1 MVRPPV
7 SVPLIPLFPIGNY
20 LIIPHSLY
28 TLIGVKRR
36 GVPPQSIIEFINT
49 LGVTTTNSI
58 IQSSRFEQTVRNYL
72 ERTVPRLMLVMDPV
86 PVVIEDAEPIDVTVP
101 FSPKDVEMGS
111 RTVKFTK
118 TVYIDRA
125 DFKEKDEPGYFR
137 LAPGKTVSDVLVCRV

>member
-1 MVRPPV
+1 MLLV
-7 SVPLIPLFPIGNY
+7 IFPRR
-20 LIIPHSLY
+20 LY

-86 PVVIEDAEPIDVTVP
+86 PVVIEDASPIEVAVP
-101 FSPKDVEMGS
+101 FSPKDPAMGS
-111 RTVKFTK
+111 RTVKNPTNRLLSFLGPTGN
-118 TVYIDRA
+118 IRA
-125 DFKEKDEPGYFR
+125 HPS
-137 LAPGKTVSDVLVCRV
+137 P